1 MVVTTQWP
9 LKRAAHLTSLVWV
22 CVLWLPWKLNGAICA
37 MGSNWQQPG
46 TSLDNGLALN
56 RRQAIIWTNADP
68 FHWRIYAALGGWW
81 VKVGWGWWFKLIKQP
96 CRHCQMNFFTN
107 KHTLAVHGPAI
118 PRYPFANG
126 DAIVQLAVMIWIIMM
141 CQRALNPS
149 ITMFLFIVSDDLSG
163 IFHSKLDMP
172 LHRGDRVCVD
182 RDHKMAS

>member
-96 CRHCQMNFFTN
+96 CRHCQMNFSLINIPWRFTVRQC
-107 KHTLAVHGPAI
+107 HDTLLLMA
-118 PRYPFANG
+118 
-126 DAIVQLAVMIWIIMM
+126 
-141 CQRALNPS
+141 
-149 ITMFLFIVSDDLSG
+149 
-163 IFHSKLDMP
+163 MP
-172 LHRGDRVCVD
+172 LYNWQSWSGSLWCVNG
-182 RDHKMAS
+182 HLIPQ